1 MRAPCS
7 ESKINSSVMVA
18 VTVTCP
24 FKIHPSDPDHRSPWN
39 GDTMEAIGSCIV
51 VREQHLLHG
60 GYCTLYAWL

>member
-1 MRAPCS
+1 
-7 ESKINSSVMVA
+7 MVA